1 MRTNRIV
8 LLVFSLRKP
17 QMQVNSAQDYLTQV
31 KRQLLAK
38 APALA
43 LSRSPQ
49 NRKSNETYIS
59 QLANRS
65 SQYEKVPYPQT
76 LSLAPGSVP
85 GLTYVIPGLRPTVSL
100 CCPPLVRLGE
110 VFYVVSTLT
119 SSIINLVGLGGLP
132 NGNVVASTVDGLIL
146 SVTPGGSVSTLA
158 GSTLGFND
166 GVGTNALFSDVNGV
180 AVFPNGNIVVAD
192 NENFRVR
199 LITMPSATVTTIAGG
214 TVGTADGVGT
224 AAQFQAPFAVAILP
238 NGNIVVCDVSR
249 IRLITGNVVT
259 TLAGAGNAFAD
270 GVGTNARFNRPNGVA
285 ALPNGNIVV
294 ADTNNHRIRLIDTST
309 ATVSTIA
316 GQTASGTTDGVGTNA
331 RFNLPRGV
339 VVLPDGNILVADS
352 TNNRIRL
359 ITMPSATVTTI
370 AGGTV
375 GTADGVGT
383 AAQLSAPRAFGLLPN
398 GTIAVV
404 DGGSSRIRLLTPNRI
419 TTPL

>member
-1 MRTNRIV
+1 
-8 LLVFSLRKP
+8 
-17 QMQVNSAQDYLTQV
+17 MQVNSAQDYLTQI

-49 NRKSNETYIS
+49 NRKSNDTYTS

-85 GLTYVIPGLRPTVSL
+85 GLTYVIRGVRPTVSL
-100 CCPPLVRLGE
+100 CCPPLVRLGD
-110 VFYVVSTLT
+110 VFYVVSTLS
-119 SSIINLVGLGGLP
+119 SSIINLIGLGGLP
-132 NGNVVASTVDGLIL
+132 NGNVVGSTTYGLVQ
-146 SVTPGGSVSTLA
+146 SVTPAGVVSTIA
-158 GSTLGFND
+158 GTDPGGFND
-166 GVGTNALFSDVNGV
+166 GVGTNALFTDVNGV

-192 NENFRVR
+192 NENVRIR
-199 LITMPSATVTTIAGG
+199 LITMPSATVTTIAGD
-214 TVGTADGVGT
+214 TFGTADGTGT
-224 AAQFQAPFAVAILP
+224 AAQFQSPLAVAILP
-238 NGNIVVCDVSR
+238 NGNIVVCDLSR

-259 TLAGAGNAFAD
+259 TLAGFGDAFAN
-270 GVGTNARFNRPNGVA
+270 GVGTNAQFNRPNGVA

-294 ADTNNHRIRLIDTST
+294 ADTNNNRIRLIDTST

-316 GQTASGTTDGVGTNA
+316 GQTAPGTTDGVGTNA
-331 RFNLPRGV
+331 RFSAPRGV
-339 VVLPDGNILVADS
+339 AVLPDGNILVADS

-375 GTADGVGT
+375 GTANGVGT
-383 AAQLSAPRAFGLLPN
+383 AAQFSGPRAFGLLPN
-398 GTIAVV
+398 GTIAVA
-404 DGGSSRIRLLTPNRI
+404 DGGSSRIRLLTPNV
-419 TTPL
+419 TPPTPL